1 MTTQPLTRSRRTTP
15 TAALVLPADA
25 DRDAWLA
32 ARRTHLCSSDVPAV
46 LGVSTFGTPARV
58 YYDKRGQLPDDDPGE
73 AARWGSLLEETVA
86 REWARRNRATVRRVG
101 LVEHLERRWQAA
113 TLDRLVSDCPSLV
126 DGRGCFLEV
135 KCRSAFKADRWR
147 RQVPDDVLAQVLWA
161 LSTTGY
167 DHAHVAVLIG
177 GNDYRQ
183 HTIRP
188 DRKLMADLVAA
199 GQRFWDDHVLAARP
213 PAAAG
218 DLDVSLYDQ
227 LHPDRG
233 GNTHIEDRDD
243 VIDAIEA
250 LTTYREAGD
259 AERAAKATKAAA
271 RAELVRLIGDGDTAV
286 IEDDVRW
293 TYKASDRVDVDVDQ
307 LAERFPDAY
316 AATTTTTTVRTLRL
330 PRTRR

>member
-1 MTTQPLTRSRRTTP
+1 MVRTRRTTP

-25 DRDAWLA
+25 DRGEWLA
-32 ARRTHLCSSDVPAV
+32 ARRSRLCSSDVPAV

-58 YYDKRGQLPDDDPGE
+58 YYDKRGELAGGDSAGE
-73 AARWGSLLEETVA
+73 AAHWGSLLEETVA

-101 LVEHLERRWQAA
+101 LVEHLDRRWQAA
-113 TLDRLVSDCPSLV
+113 TLDRLVMDCPSAV
-126 DGRGCFLEV
+126 EGRGCFLEV
-135 KCRSAFKADRWR
+135 KCRSAFKADKWR
-147 RQVPDDVLAQVLWA
+147 RSVPDDVLAQVLWA

-167 DHAHVAVLIG
+167 AHAHVAVLIG

-199 GQRFWDDHVLAARP
+199 GERFWTDHVLAGRP

-218 DLDVSLYDQ
+218 DLDARLYDE

-233 GNTHIEDRDD
+233 GLVHVDDPDD
-243 VIDAIEA
+243 VMAAIEA
-250 LTTYREAGD
+250 LTAYREAGD
-259 AERAAKATKAAA
+259 AERAAAKLKADA
-271 RAELVRLIGDGDTAV
+271 RAELVRLLGGGDTAV

-293 TYKASDRVDVDVDQ
+293 TYTASERVSVDLAA

-316 AATTTTTTVRTLRL
+316 AATTTTTPVRTLRV
-330 PRTRR
+330 PRGRR